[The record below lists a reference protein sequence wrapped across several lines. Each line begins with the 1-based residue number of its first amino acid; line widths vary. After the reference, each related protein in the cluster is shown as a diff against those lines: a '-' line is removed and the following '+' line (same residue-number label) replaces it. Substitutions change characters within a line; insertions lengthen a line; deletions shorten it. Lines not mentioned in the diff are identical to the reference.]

1 MTNTYIT
8 LLQKDLKFGETKEES
23 TKERLETYIG
33 FPLEKQ
39 PYNAIFDYLSDEGK
53 IAVELKSRRNTKNK
67 YPTTMVGYNK
77 IIEANKLIKD
87 GYTIFF
93 AFQFTDKLC
102 FYKYTDE
109 NENWIQ
115 KGGRVD
121 RGRPEIK
128 QYYFIPTS
136 SLDDFFS
143 S

>member
-1 MTNTYIT
+1 MTNSYIS
-8 LLQKDLKFGETKEES
+8 LLQKDLDYGEGKEQ
-23 TKERLETYIG
+23 TLKEKLEHYIG
-33 FPLEKQ
+33 SPLVKQ
-39 PYNAIFDYLSDEGK
+39 PYNAIFDYYSEESK
-53 IAVELKSRRNTKNK
+53 IYLELKSRRNTKNK

-77 IIEANKLIKD
+77 IVEANKLIRD

-128 QYYFIPTS
+128 KYYFIPIS
-136 SLDDFFS
+136 SLDDFVS